1 MLLSKV
7 NVKNITMFL
16 SALFFSIGLMASPI
30 SDAVD
35 AGKVKELPSGYV
47 EAVDK
52 SAEIV
57 ALVKEVNEGRKE
69 AYEKIA
75 KSNGLSVEQVG
86 KASYQKRFGK

>member
-1 MLLSKV
+1 MKKLLV
-7 NVKNITMFL
+7 LL
-16 SALFFSIGLMASPI
+16 SALVFSMSLMASPI

-57 ALVKEVNEGRKE
+57 DLVNKVNTGRKTE
-69 AYEKIA
+69 YEKIA
-75 KSNGLSVEQVG
+75 KRNGLTVEQVG
-86 KASYQKRFGK
+86 KASYEKRFGK